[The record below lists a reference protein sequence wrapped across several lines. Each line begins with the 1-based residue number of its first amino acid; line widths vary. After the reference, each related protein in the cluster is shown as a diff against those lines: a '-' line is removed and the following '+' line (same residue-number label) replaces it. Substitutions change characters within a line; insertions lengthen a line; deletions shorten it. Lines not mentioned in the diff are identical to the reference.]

1 MAILGMAREKELT
14 VGPDEKLLYSMIQ
27 NYFML
32 KYKNLKRNL
41 RKTLMKFYMVV
52 SLPSANNGMDSL
64 P

>member
-41 RKTLMKFYMVV
+41 RKTLMKF
-52 SLPSANNGMDSL
+52 
-64 P
+64 